1 MLLYYRRQTISPT
14 VTTDEKT
21 PTVLYDLFATINHNG
36 GSLDKGHY
44 IANVLK
50 GDQWYSINDEFVD
63 NAGDGE
69 NVLSNGNAY
78 MLFYSRR
85 I

>member
-1 MLLYYRRQTISPT
+1 MVP
-14 VTTDEKT
+14 
-21 PTVLYDLFATINHNG
+21 YDLFATINHSG
-36 GSLDKGHY
+36 TLDKGHY

-50 GDQWYSINDEFVD
+50 GDHWYSINDEFVD
-63 NAGDGE
+63 NANE
-69 NVLSNGNAY
+69 VLSNGDAY

>member
-1 MLLYYRRQTISPT
+1 MFLYYRRQTISPA

-36 GSLDKGHY
+36 SLDKGHY

-50 GDQWYSINDEFVD
+50 GDRWYSINDEFVD
-63 NAGDGE
+63 NAEDGE